1 MGQLYVEKSKKSGW
15 RNLIR
20 NENLPFDGETFCV
33 FLGKLVLRSMAL
45 ALQEYLTY
53 KITHPPRTLP
63 WACAQGP
70 EGGPRGVGVF
80 LRAKYSCKTL

>member
-1 MGQLYVEKSKKSGW
+1 MW
-15 RNLIR
+15 RKAR
-20 NENLPFDGETFCV
+20 KAVGETLFETKICHSMARLFCV